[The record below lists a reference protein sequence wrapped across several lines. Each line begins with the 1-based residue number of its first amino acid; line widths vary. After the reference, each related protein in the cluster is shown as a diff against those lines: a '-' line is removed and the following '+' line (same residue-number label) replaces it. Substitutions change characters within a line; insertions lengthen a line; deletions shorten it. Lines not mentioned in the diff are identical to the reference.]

1 MIAEYLEQDAT
12 GLAAMVA
19 KGDVSAAELTECAI
33 ERIEALNPRLNAVV
47 WKRFDEA
54 RAEAAR
60 SASGPFA
67 GVPFLL
73 KDSLGDLVGAPT
85 RQGSAFEPATPKA
98 RNSTLTDRFLAA
110 GLNPLG
116 KTNVPEFALMTT
128 TESRLYGPARNPWN
142 AGHITGGSSGGS
154 AAAVAS
160 GMVPVAHANDGG
172 GSIRIPA
179 SCCGLVGLKPTR
191 ARTSI
196 GPVIGDGWGGLEV
209 EHVVSRS
216 VRDTAAMLDATS
228 GPAPGDPYC
237 APPAPP
243 NWREAAAK
251 PPGTL
256 RIALIRTRPDG
267 SALHPDCLAA
277 VDHTA
282 SLCTDLGHQVEEVDP
297 VKAWQM
303 GPERYASFGDSYG
316 ALYASSLVSQID
328 TITAQTGQVP
338 SPDNLEAYTLALY
351 EMGKGITGGAYQQA
365 WAYMHRLGREMAD
378 WHANWD
384 VALTPTLAQPPLTLG
399 TLNPQSA
406 DIAGTFAIMTDFSSF
421 TGIQNSTGQPALTL
435 PLHWNAAGLPI
446 GTQLVGRFGEEAL
459 LLQLATQLEAA
470 APWEPRCRAMRSGL

>member
-54 RAEAAR
+54 RAEAAQP
-60 SASGPFA
+60 ASGPFA

-73 KDSLGDLVGAPT
+73 KDSLGDLIGAPT
-85 RQGSAFEPATPKA
+85 RQGSAFEPAAPKD
-98 RNSTLTDRFLAA
+98 RNSTLTDRYLAA
-110 GLNPLG
+110 GLIPLG

-142 AGHITGGSSGGS
+142 TGHITGGSSGGS

-172 GSIRIPA
+172 GSIRVPA

-196 GPVIGDGWGGLEV
+196 GPLIGDGWGGLEV

-216 VRDTAAMLDATS
+216 VRDTAAMLDATA
-228 GPAPGDPYC
+228 GPAPGDPYYAPS
-237 APPAPP
+237 APPS
-243 NWREAAAK
+243 WLEASVK
-251 PPGTL
+251 SPGTL

-267 SALHPDCLAA
+267 TALHPDCLAA
-277 VDHTA
+277 VDHA
-282 SLCTDLGHQVEEVDP
+282 GALCTDLGHRVEEVDP

-303 GPERYASFGDSYG
+303 GPERYAAFGDCYG

-328 TITAQTGQVP
+328 TISAQTGQV
-338 SPDNLEAYTLALY
+338 STPDNLEAYTLALY
-351 EMGKGITGGAYQQA
+351 EMGKGVTGGAYQQA
-365 WAYMHRLGREMAD
+365 WAFMHQLGREMAD
-378 WHANWD
+378 WHSNWD
-384 VALTPTLAQPPLTLG
+384 VALTPTLAQPPLALG
-399 TLNPQSA
+399 TLNPQSPDVA
-406 DIAGTFAIMTDFSSF
+406 AAFAIMTGFSAF
-421 TGIQNSTGQPALTL
+421 AAIQNSTGQPAVSL

-446 GTQLVGRFGEEAL
+446 GTHLIGRFGEEAL
-459 LLQLATQLEAA
+459 LLQLASQLEIAD
-470 APWEPRCRAMRSGL
+470 PWEPRCLAMRQAL